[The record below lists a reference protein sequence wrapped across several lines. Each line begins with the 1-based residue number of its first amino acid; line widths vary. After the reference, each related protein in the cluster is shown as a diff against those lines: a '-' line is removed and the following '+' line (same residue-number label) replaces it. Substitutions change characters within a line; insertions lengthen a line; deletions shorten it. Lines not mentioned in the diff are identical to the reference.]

1 MKYVCKEL
9 WTYLFHQPA
18 SRLQADKHGGSLD
31 SLRLL
36 TLDSCRSDWTQIAN
50 VTQSVRFQ

>member
-18 SRLQADKHGGSLD
+18 SRLQADKRGGSLD

-36 TLDSCRSDWTQIAN
+36 TLDWCRSDWTQIAN
-50 VTQSVRFQ
+50 ATQSVWFQ